1 MKKTFYLFSLSLI
14 ILLSAFAYIS
24 DRLTGQWTVETP
36 DGSVNV
42 DFTADGSFKVAA
54 NGQTV
59 NEGKYKLVK
68 DTFFTTDNNCG
79 AQEGKYLLSFHT
91 PDSISFKLI
100 TDPCT
105 ERQGQVN
112 GVIIVRAKDAKK

>member
-1 MKKTFYLFSLSLI
+1 MKKTFYLLSFSLIL
-14 ILLSAFAYIS
+14 LLSAFAYIS

-36 DGSVNV
+36 EGSANV
-42 DFTADGSFKVAA
+42 EFIADGSFKVSA
-54 NGQTV
+54 NGQQV

-100 TDPCT
+100 ADPCT
-105 ERQGQVN
+105 ERQSQVN
-112 GVIIVRAKDAKK
+112 GVIIVRVKGH